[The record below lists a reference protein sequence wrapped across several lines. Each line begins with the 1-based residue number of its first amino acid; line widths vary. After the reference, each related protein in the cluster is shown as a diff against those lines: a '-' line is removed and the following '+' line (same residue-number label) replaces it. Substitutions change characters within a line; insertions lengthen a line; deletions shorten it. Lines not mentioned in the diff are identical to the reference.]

1 MENLIHFSIGVLK
14 TLIKTSLMLNW
25 KKIFLETFD
34 EIFQSNL
41 NILFSDKQ
49 NTEHYK
55 NSLFMK
61 QLRKTTKH
69 LRKEIMLKSKVRN
82 ELNESQTSEN
92 WEK

>member
-41 NILFSDKQ
+41 NILFSYKQ

-69 LRKEIMLKSKVRN
+69 LRNEIMLKSKVRN